1 MICDVIT
8 YGRCIVYGKVDI
20 AMCKLTAQFNCRN
33 QLFSF
38 ALLNVFGSLIVVVVL
53 RCCPDARADQCSL
66 WEESWVTIQVPIPL
80 GYLELSMLT
89 VVQYSVVAQDEV
101 NFN

>member
-8 YGRCIVYGKVDI
+8 YGRCVAYGKVDI
-20 AMCKLTAQFNCRN
+20 AMCKFTAQFNCRN

-66 WEESWVTIQVPIPL
+66 WEGSWVTNQVPIPL
-80 GYLELSMLT
+80 EYFELSISMLT
-89 VVQYSVVAQDEV
+89 VMQ
-101 NFN
+101 